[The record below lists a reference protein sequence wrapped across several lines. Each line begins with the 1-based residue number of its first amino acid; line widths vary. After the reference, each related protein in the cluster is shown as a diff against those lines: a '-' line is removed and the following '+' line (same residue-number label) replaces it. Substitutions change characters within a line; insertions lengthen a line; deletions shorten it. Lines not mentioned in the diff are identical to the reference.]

1 MGKWLIRLVVVALLV
16 AAGVALRLTL
26 LAPKPLDVKV
36 ARVERGTVEQTVTN
50 SRAGTVKAR
59 LRAHLSPEVGGRIAQ
74 IPHREG
80 ERVVAGEVLLRVDDA
95 TLKAQHLLAQRE
107 LQAAES
113 RRDQACLAADRARR
127 ELERNRDLAARHII
141 SPDLLDQLQ
150 SKVDTTD
157 AACSAGRAETERSR
171 AQVGV
176 AKAELDKTVMR
187 APFDGVIARL
197 TIEVGEW
204 GSPSPPAIPIE
215 PVIDLINTASIYV
228 AAPMDEVDSARI
240 HAGQPVR
247 VTIDPYPGKTFPGR
261 VVRVAPYVL
270 DVEAQNRTVEIEVEL
285 DDSDFA
291 AHLLPGTSADVEVI
305 LQVRDNVL
313 RIPTTTL
320 LEGSKVL
327 VVNDGRLVE
336 RAVTVALRNWDFVEV
351 TSGLSAGEEV
361 VTTLDRPEIKAGA
374 RVRVVAD
381 SHPSSP

>member
-1 MGKWLIRLVVVALLV
+1 MRKWLIRLGVMALLV

-26 LAPKPLDVKV
+26 LAPKPLEVKV

-59 LRAHLSPEVGGRIAQ
+59 LRAHLSPEVGGRIAE

-80 ERVVAGEVLLRVDDA
+80 EQVVAGEVLLRVDD
-95 TLKAQHLLAQRE
+95 TSLRAQHRLAEGE
-107 LQAAES
+107 LEAAES

-127 ELERNRDLAARHII
+127 ELVRNRDLAERHVIAA
-141 SPDLLDQLQ
+141 DLLDQFQ
-150 SKVDTTD
+150 SAVDTAD
-157 AACSAGRAETERSR
+157 AACQASRAETDR
-171 AQVGV
+171 ARAAVGV
-176 AKAELDKTVMR
+176 AKAELDKTVVR

-204 GSPSPPAIPIE
+204 GTPSPPAIPIE

-247 VTIDPYPGKTFPGR
+247 VTLDPYPGQAFAGR

-285 DDSDFA
+285 DDAEFA
-291 AHLLPGTSADVEVI
+291 SHLLPGTSADVEVI
-305 LQVRDNVL
+305 LQVRNDVL
-313 RIPTTTL
+313 RIPTATL

-336 RAVTVALRNWDFVEV
+336 RQVTVGLRNWDFVEV
-351 TSGLSAGEEV
+351 TSGLSAGEAV

-374 RVRVVAD
+374 RVHVVPNT
-381 SHPSSP
+381 HSSP

>member
-1 MGKWLIRLVVVALLV
+1 MRKWLIRLGMVGLLV

-26 LAPKPLDVKV
+26 LAPTPLEVKV
-36 ARVERGTVEQTVTN
+36 VAAERGTVEQTVTN

-59 LRAHLSPEVGGRIAQ
+59 LRAHLSPEVGGRISE

-80 ERVVAGEVLLRVDDA
+80 ERVVAGEVLLRLDDA
-95 TLKAQHLLAQRE
+95 ALRARHRLAERE
-107 LQAAES
+107 LEAAES

-127 ELERNRDLAARHII
+127 ELARNRDLAERHII
-141 SPDLLDQLQ
+141 AVDLLDQFQ
-150 SKVDTTD
+150 SAVDTAD
-157 AACSAGRAETERSR
+157 AACRATRAETDR
-171 AQVGV
+171 ARAAVGV
-176 AKAELDKTVMR
+176 ARAELDKTVVR

-204 GSPSPPAIPIE
+204 ATPSPPAIPIE

-228 AAPMDEVDSARI
+228 AAPMDEVDSSRI

-247 VTIDPYPGKTFPGR
+247 VTLDPFPGRTFPGR
-261 VVRVAPYVL
+261 VARVAPYVL

-285 DDSDFA
+285 DDAQLA
-291 AHLLPGTSADVEVI
+291 AQLLPGTSADVEVI
-305 LQVRDNVL
+305 LEVRDGVL
-313 RIPTTTL
+313 RIPTGTL
-320 LEGSKVL
+320 LEGSNVL

-336 RAVTVALRNWDFVEV
+336 RQVTTGLRNWDFVEI

-374 RVRVVAD
+374 RVRVAPHG
-381 SHPSSP
+381 S